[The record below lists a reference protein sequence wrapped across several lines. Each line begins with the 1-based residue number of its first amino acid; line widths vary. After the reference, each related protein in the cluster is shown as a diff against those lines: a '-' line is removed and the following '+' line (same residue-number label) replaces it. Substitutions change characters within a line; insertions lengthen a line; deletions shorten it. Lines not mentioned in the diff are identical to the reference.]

1 MDSLTILAPAYNEA
15 ENIRP
20 FVEHFYPKLEKHW
33 RILFINDG
41 STDETQGNLKDVTS
55 TYPQISY
62 INHKKNMGL
71 GKAFDTG
78 FKNIKTDYVIT
89 IDCDLSHTF
98 PVVEELYINRKKA
111 DIVIASMGHINSEYS
126 RASSLRVI
134 IAKLGNFIISK
145 LLGVKVPEVAGGPRI
160 YKTEAIK
167 DLVIESQGF
176 ESQVEI
182 VKKLASKG
190 YSFDEC
196 ALFLDKR
203 LYGESKMS
211 YIRTI
216 LGIIKILLF
225 K

>member
-1 MDSLTILAPAYNEA
+1 M
-15 ENIRP
+15 
-20 FVEHFYPKLEKHW
+20 
-33 RILFINDG
+33 
-41 STDETQGNLKDVTS
+41 
-55 TYPQISY
+55 
-62 INHKKNMGL
+62 
-71 GKAFDTG
+71 
-78 FKNIKTDYVIT
+78 
-89 IDCDLSHTF
+89 
-98 PVVEELYINRKKA
+98 VEELFANRKKA

-126 RASSLRVI
+126 EASTVRVL

-145 LLGVKVPEVAGGPRI
+145 LIGVKVHEVAGGPRI
-160 YKTEAIK
+160 YKTEVIK
-167 DLVIESQGF
+167 NIGIESKGF

-182 VKKLASKG
+182 IKKLARKG

-216 LGIIKILLF
+216 FGVIKIILF